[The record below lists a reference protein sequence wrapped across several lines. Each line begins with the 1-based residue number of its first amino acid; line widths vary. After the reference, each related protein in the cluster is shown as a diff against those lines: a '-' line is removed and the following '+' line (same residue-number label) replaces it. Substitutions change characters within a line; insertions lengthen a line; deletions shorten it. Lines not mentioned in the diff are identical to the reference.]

1 MLKIGDV
8 HISRDKQA
16 YKNIKP
22 LDKKNPA
29 YRMPDFLIIV
39 LEAAKIT
46 S

>member
-8 HISRDKQA
+8 HISRDKQT
-16 YKNIKP
+16 YKNIRL

-29 YRMPDFLIIV
+29 YHRLDFLIIV